1 MTAIAKIIQDDERC
15 PKNLQIDMEKEFYNT
30 NVQKLLKKHD
40 INHYSTYFI
49 MKASVVEG
57 FNCTLKNDM
66 LKQFTH
72 NKNYKWIDCYR
83 ISSLSTMRKY
93 QTISMRPIDVISIIA
108 DKLLNTMYSNQAV
121 ALPRFKEDD
130 LVSKFK
136 AIFEKGY
143 TSNWTTEVFR
153 IVKVQKT
160 NNDIST
166 ERLSWKRRIPVAG
179 MILYELHCITN
190 PDVYLIEKV
199 T

>member
-1 MTAIAKIIQDDERC
+1 
-15 PKNLQIDMEKEFYNT
+15 MEKEFYNT

-49 MKASVVEG
+49 MKVSVIEE
-57 FNCTLKNDM
+57 FNRTLKNDM

-108 DKLLNTMYSNQAV
+108 DKLLNTMYSNQIV

-136 AIFEKGY
+136 TIFEKGY

-166 ERLSWKRRIPVAG
+166 ERLSWKRRILVAG